1 MDHHLNDDLVEALR
15 KLHGGASAARTADT
29 HEDTRIQTLVDHA
42 FSFLDAIAGPGRRTA
57 AAGPVEMP
65 RLAA

>member
-15 KLHGGASAARTADT
+15 KLHGGAGVARAAET
-29 HEDTRIQTLVDHA
+29 HEDARIQTLVDQA
-42 FSFLDAIAGPGRRTA
+42 FSFLDAIAVTGRRA
-57 AAGPVEMP
+57 ATPHQTEMP